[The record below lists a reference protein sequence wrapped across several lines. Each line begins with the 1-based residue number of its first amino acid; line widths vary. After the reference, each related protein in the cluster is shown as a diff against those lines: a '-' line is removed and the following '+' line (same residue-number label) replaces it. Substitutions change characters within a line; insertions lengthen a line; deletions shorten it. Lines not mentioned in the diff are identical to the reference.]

1 MQQRIRSTHIEK
13 LPNTATLKPIEV
25 PQKFLLQI
33 TGCISVLYSYWA
45 SPARSWTMQHKI
57 MTFPIIFQITA
68 ILCSLYF
75 CTGNPVTFQV

>member
-1 MQQRIRSTHIEK
+1 MQQSVWSMHTEK

-45 SPARSWTMQHKI
+45 GPTRSWTTQHKI
-57 MTFPIIFQITA
+57 MTLRVVFYITA